1 MDIFINEEL
10 NYFTNRT
17 TDVLN
22 ISKEYLNM
30 AGEMFMYLNICPHMK
45 SWMVLYLDLLENNPI
60 DVVIHTLNR
69 IIKRGRDLGE
79 ETSVDIAKNMLMFI
93 AKRFSLQFQTVDLLT
108 RPKTSS
114 VNLSNTLLDKGNL
127 RKTNILLFSII

>member
-10 NYFTNRT
+10 KYFTNRT

-79 ETSVDIAKNMLMFI
+79 KTSVAIAKNMGKSI
-93 AKRFSLQFQTVDLLT
+93 
-108 RPKTSS
+108 
-114 VNLSNTLLDKGNL
+114 DK
-127 RKTNILLFSII
+127 